1 MVPVVKKFSRV
12 SKESKFDM
20 STSPNC
26 SSCEHVCSMFSYVTA
41 HIGKN
46 IPDLP
51 QVSKHLRFGIIFLK
65 LLFRAVLHDL
75 MSLFVVY
82 TGFEFPLGLVLY

>member
-1 MVPVVKKFSRV
+1 
-12 SKESKFDM
+12 
-20 STSPNC
+20 
-26 SSCEHVCSMFSYVTA
+26 MFSHVTA
-41 HIGKN
+41 HKGKN

-65 LLFRAVLHDL
+65 LLFKSVLHDL

-82 TGFEFPLGLVLY
+82 TGLEFPLDLVLRWEYKYDKWDIYQ